1 MSDPLQPHGM
11 QHTKLP
17 SPLSSPRVCSNSC
30 PLSQWCYLTVS
41 SSVAPFSAS
50 LQSFPA
56 SGSFPMSQFIRWPKY
71 WSFSFSISPSNVY
84 SGLTSFEIDWFD
96 FLVVQ
101 LSIVFS
107 NTTVQKHKFF
117 SAQLFYGPTH
127 TSIDDYWK
135 NFDYRDIFSFFL
147 FLNFFPNYFY

>member
-11 QHTKLP
+11 QHAKLP

-41 SSVAPFSAS
+41 SSVAPFSSS

-107 NTTVQKHKFF
+107 NTTVQKHQFF

-127 TSIDDYWK
+127 TSIGDYWK
-135 NFDYRDIFSFFL
+135 NFDYRDIFLSFF
-147 FLNFFPNYFY
+147 